1 MSYWEI
7 YNGLSFRMLLK
18 ELMHTINVSLS
29 GLSTY
34 YSTGGIE
41 NINGG
46 TTSSGFVKVVDSG
59 FVKVAVVISPVT
71 FTLFHFVILVG
82 LLILL
87 SSKQDILEVSSFVP
101 SVIVL

>member
-1 MSYWEI
+1 MSYWET

-18 ELMHTINVSLS
+18 EFMHTINVSLS

-46 TTSSGFVKVVDSG
+46 TTSSGFVNVVDSG
-59 FVKVAVVISPVT
+59 FVNVVVVVVDPPVT
-71 FTLFHFVILVG
+71 FTLFHFVKLVG
-82 LLILL
+82 LLI
-87 SSKQDILEVSSFVP
+87 QDNFEVSSFVP

>member
-1 MSYWEI
+1 
-7 YNGLSFRMLLK
+7 MLLT
-18 ELMHTINVSLS
+18 ELMRTINVSLS

-59 FVKVAVVISPVT
+59 FVKVVVVVVPPVT
-71 FTLFHFVILVG
+71 FTLFHFVTLVV
-82 LLILL
+82 LPLLL
-87 SSKQDILEVSSFVP
+87 SSKQDNLEVSSFVP
-101 SVIVL
+101 FVII